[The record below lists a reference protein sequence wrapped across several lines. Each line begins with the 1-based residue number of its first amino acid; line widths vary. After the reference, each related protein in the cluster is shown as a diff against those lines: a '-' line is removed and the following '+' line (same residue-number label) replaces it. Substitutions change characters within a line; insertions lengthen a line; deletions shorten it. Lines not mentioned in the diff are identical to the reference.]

1 MADRSVTAQE
11 TFADFRD
18 TYIAT
23 CTDIGDITTLGNS
36 FSGTPTDLV
45 EACNKCAIK
54 RINYRLVLCIRINYG
69 RQNSTN
75 NRHIRS
81 VENNI

>member
-1 MADRSVTAQE
+1 MADRSVDANE

-23 CTDIGDITTLGNS
+23 CADIGDITTLGNV

-45 EACNKCAIK
+45 EACNNAPSTGLTIGLCAA
-54 RINYRLVLCIRINYG
+54 LG
-69 RQNSTN
+69 
-75 NRHIRS
+75 
-81 VENNI
+81 

>member
-1 MADRSVTAQE
+1 MADRSVSTNE

-45 EACNKCAIK
+45 EK
-54 RINYRLVLCIRINYG
+54 IN
-69 RQNSTN
+69 QAP
-75 NRHIRS
+75 S
-81 VENNI
+81 VGFGLAMIMALG

>member
-1 MADRSVTAQE
+1 MADRSVSPE
-11 TFADFRD
+11 DTFADFRD

-45 EACNKCAIK
+45 EACNNAPSQGTTIG
-54 RINYRLVLCIRINYG
+54 LCVALG
-69 RQNSTN
+69 
-75 NRHIRS
+75 
-81 VENNI
+81 

>member
-1 MADRSVTAQE
+1 MANRSVTANE
-11 TFADFRD
+11 TFAEFRE

-45 EACNKCAIK
+45 EK
-54 RINYRLVLCIRINYG
+54 IN
-69 RQNSTN
+69 QAP
-75 NRHIRS
+75 S
-81 VENNI
+81 VGFGLAMIMALG

>member
-1 MADRSVTAQE
+1 MAARSVTVNE

-36 FSGTPTDLV
+36 FAATPTDLV
-45 EACNKCAIK
+45 EACNKSPSQGLTIG
-54 RINYRLVLCIRINYG
+54 LCVALG
-69 RQNSTN
+69 
-75 NRHIRS
+75 
-81 VENNI
+81 